1 VSFFLA
7 AASQQ
12 RRIGVW
18 VVVAMLAGW
27 VLYIITST
35 RRTYVP
41 GEELEVAPNR
51 KTYFNDEAMEG
62 PRLTKYLWWAFI
74 TLMITAIALP
84 VYWMREPYRQRAGGL
99 QRGVKYFD
107 EEAVI
112 RGQRYFQ
119 ATPGDPPTPRE
130 AHYGCE
136 NCHGVKGVGGVAT
149 YTLSDPAHPDAPA
162 QQVQWTAP
170 PLNTVMLRYRPEEV
184 KYILTYGRANTPMPP
199 WGVDGGGALN
209 DQQLDDLIAYLQS
222 IQLDAK
228 AVRADALATFGVD
241 GQKLFEANCS
251 RCHTMGWSY
260 GAPGKPG
267 GGAFGP
273 PLDNGSTLE
282 QFPTP
287 ALQVEWVAKTAEQG
301 KPYGVRG
308 QSHGLMPHF
317 EDILSP
323 EQIQAI
329 VDYERGL

>member
-1 VSFFLA
+1 VAFFQA
-7 AASQQ
+7 AIQQ

-18 VVVAMLAGW
+18 VVVAVLAGG
-27 VLYIITST
+27 VLYLVSSL

-51 KTYFNDEAMEG
+51 KTYFADEAMEG
-62 PRLTKYLWWAFI
+62 PRLTKYLWWAFA
-74 TLMITAIALP
+74 TLMITAIGLP
-84 VYWMREPYRQRAGGL
+84 VYWMREPYRQRGPGL
-99 QRGVKYFD
+99 ERGVKYFD
-107 EEAVI
+107 EESVA
-112 RGQRYFQ
+112 RGERSFQ
-119 ATPGDPPTPRE
+119 STPGDPPTPRE
-130 AHYGCE
+130 PHYGCE
-136 NCHGVKGVGGVAT
+136 NCHGAKGVGGVAS
-149 YTLSDPAHPDAPA
+149 YTLSDPAKPDAPP

-209 DQQLDDLIAYLQS
+209 DQQLNDLISYLQS
-222 IQLDAK
+222 IQLDPK
-228 AVRADALATFGVD
+228 AVKADALATLGVD

-260 GAPGKPG
+260 SQPGKPG

-273 PLDNGSTLE
+273 PIDGGSTLS
-282 QFPTP
+282 QFPAP
-287 ALQVEWVAKTAEQG
+287 ALQIEWVAKTADQG
-301 KPYGVRG
+301 KAYGVRG
-308 QSHGLMPHF
+308 ISHGLMPHF
-317 EDILSP
+317 ENILSP